1 MTGAGS
7 HAEFDCAH
15 GDAPSPLTVDVRH
28 AFNVSGTFVRE
39 HGGPVRVGE
48 VPASHTAV
56 YFGSVAANTM
66 ELTVEL
72 TDTEEV
78 IGTFTLV
85 RDTPGRV
92 VKCLLPSS
100 QQNNRA
106 G

>member
-1 MTGAGS
+1 MWRSALALGAVSSSLACGGGPTSPSTPLIGAWGGDHISLTVTGAG
-7 HAEFDCAH
+7 
-15 GDAPSPLTVDVRH
+15 
-28 AFNVSGTFVRE
+28 
-39 HGGPVRVGE
+39 
-48 VPASHTAV
+48 
-56 YFGSVAANTM
+56 NTM